1 MPLEAPLSSADEPLL
16 RLLEQ
21 LDAQGYDFVTA
32 TPATHA
38 RVLRRPGKAL
48 ARDVRD
54 VLGWSLPFRR
64 EHIPAQL
71 IELLDAAGVLAQ
83 EGELLKSEVRV
94 SRVRGL
100 LFLHSAYPTDEEDAV
115 FLGPDSYRFASFIAA
130 ELAGRSWVGRLVDVG
145 GGAGVGAL
153 TAAAGRGG
161 VQVLIT
167 DVNAKALRLAR
178 INAYH
183 ARLRV
188 ETRETAGLE
197 DVPEGA
203 DLILANP
210 PYMVDGKARA
220 YRDGGDMHGAALSLE
235 WAKTAYA
242 KLAPGGR
249 FLLYTGS
256 AIVDGGQDELRQ
268 ALNVFTEEIG
278 ARLSYR
284 ELDPDVFG
292 EELDK
297 PPYQDVERIA
307 VVGAV
312 ITKPRRTPPEN

>member
-1 MPLEAPLSSADEPLL
+1 MPPAASLTPADEPLL

-21 LDAQGYDFVTA
+21 LDAQGYDFVTP

-71 IELLDAAGVLAQ
+71 IELLEAAGALERQ
-83 EGELLKSEVRV
+83 GELLRSRFRV
-94 SRVRGL
+94 SRVHGL
-100 LFLHSAYPTDEEDAV
+100 LFLHSAFPTDDEQSV
-115 FLGPDSYRFASFIAA
+115 FLGPDSYRFADFIRSQ
-130 ELAGRSWVGRLVDVG
+130 LAGRSWVGRLIDVG

-153 TAAAGRGG
+153 TAARERGG
-161 VQVLIT
+161 VQILLT
-167 DVNAKALRLAR
+167 DVNPEALRLAR
-178 INAYH
+178 INASQ
-183 ARLRV
+183 ARISI
-188 ETRETAGLE
+188 ETIETAG
-197 DVPEGA
+197 VEGA
-203 DLILANP
+203 PGNADVILANP
-210 PYMVDGKARA
+210 PYMVDPKSRA
-220 YRDGGDMHGAALSLE
+220 YRDGGGMHGGELSLD
-235 WAKTAYA
+235 WVRSAYP

-256 AIVDGGQDELRQ
+256 AIVDGGRDELKA
-268 ALNVFTEEIG
+268 ALADFAVDAG

-292 EELDK
+292 EELDQ
-297 PPYQDVERIA
+297 PPYADVERIA
-307 VVGAV
+307 AVGAV
-312 ITKPRRTPPEN
+312 ITKPRRTPAEN